1 MVDLCRRSFFGLLAL
16 ISQHMKTVL
25 AKMTRPALY
34 SLVGLLASLASA
46 QSSNSSDVITE
57 DSYFYGL
64 SPPYYP
70 SPKGTGTGS
79 WAEAYSKAKAFVDQ
93 LTLEEKVTPS
103 CPKSSLSS
111 NFTRG

>member
-1 MVDLCRRSFFGLLAL
+1 
-16 ISQHMKTVL
+16 
-25 AKMTRPALY
+25 MTRPLFY
-34 SLVGLLASLASA
+34 SLVGLLACQVFA

-70 SPKGTGTGS
+70 SPNGTGTGS

-93 LTLEEKVTPS
+93 LTLEEKASLFSPKPS
-103 CPKSSLSS
+103 HRARLAGIKHFASVLPHA
-111 NFTRG
+111 